1 MIMAIIYISSTFKDL
16 LEYRIKVIE
25 TLTQL
30 GHKVVHM
37 ENYVAEDKLP
47 VLKCLEDVKKCNMY
61 IGIFGWRYGFV
72 PKTDNPE
79 ELSITEREYRHAKI
93 NNIPCLIFLL
103 EESVECLP
111 NKMDAF
117 TGDNNAGERIKIFR
131 NSLTNDALVSFF
143 NSPDDLGRKAS
154 VAVSLSIAKAWQGT
168 VGKTETFSDIERS
181 PLGMSLNS
189 DIINS
194 IHSLI
199 NDTKNIGVLDIN
211 LHDGDYWW
219 SSRLFLLS
227 ALVVDY
233 TSIRCFAFLYNK
245 EFIGLTTP
253 LSILKSLTNA
263 FPKIAKAYYETLRD
277 YNFPIEDG
285 QKIISRVQDYSM
297 ALGRMD
303 GGEMANKVIVN
314 KRLLDKWLGKSFMTD
329 FIEMEHS
336 KSDLAQA
343 KQILEMKFSFV
354 PLTQNGNLISII
366 DKNKF
371 AGNIAMSILDL

>member
-1 MIMAIIYISSTFKDL
+1 MAIIYISSTFKDL
-16 LEYRIKVIE
+16 QEYRLKVIE

-72 PKTDNPE
+72 PKTDNPD

-143 NSPDDLGRKAS
+143 DSPDDLGRKAS
-154 VAVSLSIAKAWQGT
+154 VAVSLSTAKAWQGT
-168 VGKTETFSDIERS
+168 VGKTESFSDIERS
-181 PLGMSLNS
+181 PLGMSLKI

-211 LHDGDYWW
+211 LHNGDYWW

-245 EFIGLTTP
+245 DFVGLATP
-253 LSILKSLTNA
+253 LSVLKSLTNA

-277 YNFPIEDG
+277 YDFPIEDE
-285 QKIISRVQDYSM
+285 QKIISRVENYSM

-303 GGEMANKVIVN
+303 GGEIANKVIVN
-314 KRLLDKWLGKSFMTD
+314 KRLLDTWLGKSFMTD

-354 PLTQNGNLISII
+354 PLIQNGNLVSII

-371 AGNIAMSILDL
+371 AGNMAMSILDL